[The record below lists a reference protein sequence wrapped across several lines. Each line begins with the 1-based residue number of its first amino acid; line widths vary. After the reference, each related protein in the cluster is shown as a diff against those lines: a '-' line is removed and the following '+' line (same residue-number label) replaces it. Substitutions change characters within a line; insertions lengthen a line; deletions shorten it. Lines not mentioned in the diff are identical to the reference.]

1 MRHLEITEMMIRQSK
16 EIWGLLE
23 PGEFILEPGDWIFI
37 ENLSNSGFLCLIDLF
52 YREYPDIGISPSG
65 PNDRIYKNDE
75 CRPIFSF
82 THCLDLLQKRGL
94 FYSISHLHGDLVRMK
109 VLLPGDKVLN
119 AIGINYHECAQA
131 VLLKVLKGGE

>member
-1 MRHLEITEMMIRQSK
+1 MRHLEITKTMIRQSK

-23 PGEFILEPGDWIFI
+23 PGEFVPEPGDWIVNQSHGPEI
-37 ENLSNSGFLCLIDLF
+37 AL
-52 YREYPDIGISPSG
+52 DIQGDDIRTWSTGWLEEDRVKISKPG
-65 PNDRIYKNDE
+65 VF
-75 CRPIFSF
+75 PIFSF
-82 THCLDLLQKRGL
+82 THCLDLLRKRGL

-109 VLLPGDKVLN
+109 ALLPGDKVLN